1 MRTSPVVRPRTARIR
16 EPHTLTPARV
26 RTATLRLNTCV
37 VNHPGLTYRSAI
49 RRGYSAQSVAVGG
62 NDAQPC
68 RRRADNPTVPSE
80 MAVCSACGGDVVH
93 LGSYPTGPGDPM
105 TGRAIEVGLCLACG
119 EAIRLT
125 QQPSRSTT
133 AAAVL
138 VPPPT

>member
-1 MRTSPVVRPRTARIR
+1 MAVV
-16 EPHTLTPARV
+16 
-26 RTATLRLNTCV
+26 
-37 VNHPGLTYRSAI
+37 
-49 RRGYSAQSVAVGG
+49 G

-68 RRRADNPTVPSE
+68 RPRADNPTVPSE

-93 LGSYPTGPGDPM
+93 LGSYPAGPGDPM
-105 TGRAIEVGLCLACG
+105 TGPSVEVGLCLACG

-125 QQPSRSTT
+125 QQASRSSR